1 MQHRPQVINVLHC
14 LGIKAAPKATDP
26 NESLSDLEKLFSS
39 FLELL
44 PSDNSNSRTAEP
56 ITPKTDSDLVSK
68 LYLLSGVTYSTNKTL
83 NLLAK
88 EKIIH
93 DFHFRKNIVL
103 TEFENFCDK
112 QKS

>member
-1 MQHRPQVINVLHC
+1 MQHRPRVVNVLHS

-83 NLLAK
+83 NLLTK

>member
-1 MQHRPQVINVLHC
+1 MQHRPRVVNVLHS

-88 EKIIH
+88 
-93 DFHFRKNIVL
+93 KNHP
-103 TEFENFCDK
+103 
-112 QKS
+112 